1 MKVYKFGGASIS
13 SEERVSALV
22 PILKESSKPLLLII
36 SAMGK
41 TTNALEKVVES
52 FCAGKQKE
60 ALLLFDKIKK
70 QHDTLAKYL
79 LVTTALACDAKL
91 RDFYTEIE
99 WLLHGNADREY
110 GFYYDQVVCVGELL
124 STCIMSFYFR
134 EMGIDN
140 NWIDVRD
147 ILRTDNNFRDA
158 AVDWA
163 FTTNKINTIVK
174 PLLTENNIVIT
185 QGFIGSTSENE
196 STTLGREGSDFTAAV
211 FANILDAES
220 VTIWKDVPGVM
231 NSDPKQFPE
240 AILIPELAFEEVI
253 EMAFYGAQVIHPKTI
268 KPLENKGIPL
278 YVKCFSD
285 ASLPGTIIFKKQIKE
300 MPPVIVMK
308 EDQALIHLHTKD
320 FSFIGGKPLGHLYT
334 IFEDLKIKP
343 NLIQTGAV
351 SLQVCLDDA
360 RDKIEDFALAAG
372 KDFEVSVEK
381 DLKLLTI
388 RHYTNEL
395 LEKMTLGKNIVLTQ
409 QTPQTVQVL
418 FH

>member
-13 SEERVSALV
+13 NEERVSALV
-22 PILKESSKPLLLII
+22 PIVRESSTPLLVII

-52 FCAGKQKE
+52 FCAGRQDE
-60 ALLLFDKIKK
+60 ALSLFERIKK
-70 QHDTLAKYL
+70 QHNTLAKYL
-79 LVTTALACDAKL
+79 LVTTALECDDAL

-110 GFYYDQVVCVGELL
+110 DFYYDQVVCVGELL
-124 STCIMSFYFR
+124 STCILSFYFR
-134 EMGIDN
+134 EMGIEN
-140 NWIDVRD
+140 TWIDVRD
-147 ILRTDNNFRDA
+147 VIRTDNNFRDA
-158 AVDWA
+158 ALDWN
-163 FTTNKINTIVK
+163 FTTNKIQTIVQ
-174 PLLTENNIVIT
+174 PLLSKNNVVIA

-211 FANILDAES
+211 FANILHAES

-231 NSDPKQFPE
+231 NADPKQFPE
-240 AILIPELAFEEVI
+240 AVLIPELAFDEVI

-285 ASLPGTIIFKKQIKE
+285 AGLPGTIIFKNQTKE

-308 EDQALIHLHTKD
+308 ENQALIHLHTKD
-320 FSFIGGKPLGHLYT
+320 FSFIGGKPMGHLYT

-351 SLQVCLDDA
+351 SLQVCLDDV
-360 RDKIEDFALAAG
+360 RDKIEEFALAAG
-372 KDFEVSVEK
+372 NDFEVSVEK
-381 DLKLLTI
+381 GLKLLTI
-388 RHYTNEL
+388 RHFNNAL
-395 LEKMTLGKNIVLTQ
+395 LEKMTEGKNILLTQ
-409 QTPQTVQVL
+409 RTPTTVQAL
-418 FH
+418 FR

>member
-52 FCAGKQKE
+52 FCAGKQTE

-79 LVTTALACDAKL
+79 LVTTALECDAKL

-110 GFYYDQVVCVGELL
+110 DFYYDQVVCVGELL

-134 EMGIDN
+134 EMGIGN

-158 AVDWA
+158 AVDWT
-163 FTTNKINTIVK
+163 FTAQKINALVK
-174 PLLTENNIVIT
+174 PLLTENNVVIT

-231 NSDPKQFPE
+231 NADPKQFPE

-285 ASLPGTIIFKKQIKE
+285 AGLPGSIIFKKQIKE

-308 EDQALIHLHTKD
+308 ENQALIHLHTKD
-320 FSFIGGKPLGHLYT
+320 FSFIGGKPIGHLYT

-372 KDFEVSVEK
+372 NDFDVSVEK
-381 DLKLLTI
+381 DLRLLTI

-395 LEKMTLGKNIVLTQ
+395 LEKMTADKNIVLTQ

-418 FH
+418 FR

>member
-52 FCAGKQKE
+52 FCAGRQEE
-60 ALLLFDKIKK
+60 ALSLFDKIKK
-70 QHDTLAKYL
+70 KHDTLAKYL
-79 LVTTALACDAKL
+79 LVTTALECDAKL

-110 GFYYDQVVCVGELL
+110 DFYYDQVVCVGELL

-134 EMGIDN
+134 EMGIEN
-140 NWIDVRD
+140 NWMDVRD
-147 ILRTDNNFRDA
+147 IIRTDNNFRDA

-163 FTTNKINTIVK
+163 FTRNKIDTIVK
-174 PLLTENNIVIT
+174 PLLTKNNVVIT

-211 FANILDAES
+211 FANVLDAES

-231 NSDPKQFPE
+231 NADPKQFPE

-285 ASLPGTIIFKKQIKE
+285 ASLPGTIIFKKQTKE

-308 EDQALIHLHTKD
+308 ENQALIHLHTKD
-320 FSFIGGKPLGHLYT
+320 FSFIGGKPMGHLYA

-351 SLQVCLDDA
+351 SLQVCLDDV
-360 RDKIEDFALAAG
+360 RDKIEDFSLAAG
-372 KDFEVSVEK
+372 NDFEVSVEK
-381 DLKLLTI
+381 DLRLLTI
-388 RHYTNEL
+388 RHFTNEL
-395 LEKMTLGKNIVLTQ
+395 MEKMTAGKNILLTQ
-409 QTPQTVQVL
+409 RTPQTVQVL
-418 FH
+418 FR